1 KGQLM
6 SVFLNILKNARD
18 AIGAGLPL
26 PRSRPTPLGVS
37 TPTGSGVITIR
48 TGVERAYGYGIDAV
62 VVEIS
67 DTGSGIPEEARG
79 MVFDPFFTTKEKG
92 GGLNIGLGLS
102 IAKSIVTLHNGSI
115 GFVSEPGKGTMFKVS
130 FPALKNV

>member
-1 KGQLM
+1 
-6 SVFLNILKNARD
+6 
-18 AIGAGLPL
+18 
-26 PRSRPTPLGVS
+26 
-37 TPTGSGVITIR
+37 
-48 TGVERAYGYGIDAV
+48 
-62 VVEIS
+62 
-67 DTGSGIPEEARG
+67 

-115 GFVSEPGKGTMFKVS
+115 GFVSEPGKGTTFKVS